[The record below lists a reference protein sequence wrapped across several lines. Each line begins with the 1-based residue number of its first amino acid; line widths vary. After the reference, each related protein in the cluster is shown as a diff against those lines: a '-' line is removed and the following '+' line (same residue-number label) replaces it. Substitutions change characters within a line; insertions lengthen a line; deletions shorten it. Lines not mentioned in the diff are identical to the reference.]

1 MDDDSEPLIA
11 DNRSD
16 DITDVIQVS
25 FTKPRKCSGTLT
37 FEDDE
42 LVIKIGSDTPLR
54 ISYFKIMCW
63 RHSRS
68 LWGIDYKDINN
79 NQHQIAVNYCD
90 PPSLNRRILEKVSYF
105 INL

>member
-16 DITDVIQVS
+16 DIADDIQVS
-25 FTKPRKCSGTLT
+25 FTKPRKCSGTLR
-37 FEDDE
+37 FEDDD
-42 LVIKIGSDTPLR
+42 LVVKIGADIPLR

-68 LWGIDYKDINN
+68 LWGIDYRDSDHVK
-79 NQHQIAVNYCD
+79 HEIAVNYCD
-90 PPSLNRRILEKVSYF
+90 PPSLNRRILTKINYF
-105 INL
+105 LNL